1 MVWVLAPMHIFC
13 TSDALRAYY
22 ISPFSKAV
30 LNLVC
35 IINTSVWVDYI
46 LSQDD

>member
-1 MVWVLAPMHIFC
+1 MLAPMHIFC
-13 TSDALRAYY
+13 TSDALRAYC
-22 ISPFSKAV
+22 ISPFSKEE

-46 LSQDD
+46 LSRDD

>member
-1 MVWVLAPMHIFC
+1 MLAPMHIFC

-22 ISPFSKAV
+22 ISPFSKEV
-30 LNLVC
+30 INLVS

-46 LSQDD
+46 LSRDD